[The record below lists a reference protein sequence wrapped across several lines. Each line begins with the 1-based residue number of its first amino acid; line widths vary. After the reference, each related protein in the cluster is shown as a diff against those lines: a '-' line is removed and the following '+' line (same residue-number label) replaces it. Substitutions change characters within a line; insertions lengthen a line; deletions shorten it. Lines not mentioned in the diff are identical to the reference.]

1 MIVTLLRAL
10 QESLS
15 NVRALGAA
23 DGRACVGKCGMM
35 IIMTGH
41 PPRERTRAP

>member
-1 MIVTLLRAL
+1 MTVTLLRAMH
-10 QESLS
+10 ESLCD
-15 NVRALGAA
+15 VRALGAA
-23 DGRACVGKCGMM
+23 DGLACACGMM

>member
-1 MIVTLLRAL
+1 MTLLRAL
-10 QESLS
+10 QESRFDA
-15 NVRALGAA
+15 RALGAA
-23 DGRACVGKCGMM
+23 DALACLGMCGMM

>member
-1 MIVTLLRAL
+1 MTVTLLSAIK
-10 QESLS
+10 ESRFD
-15 NVRALGAA
+15 VRAPGAA
-23 DGRACVGKCGMM
+23 DGFACAFGMM

>member
-1 MIVTLLRAL
+1 MIVTPIHPM
-10 QESLS
+10 QDGWSD
-15 NVRALGAA
+15 ALGAA
-23 DGRACVGKCGMM
+23 DGRGCVGKCGMM

>member
-1 MIVTLLRAL
+1 MIVTLLRAIH
-10 QESLS
+10 ETRSD
-15 NVRALGAA
+15 VRAPGAA
-23 DGRACVGKCGMM
+23 VGGACVGKCGMM